1 MQHVVLSQPY
11 QGTNIEHLKDQDI
24 WKHTHSIPQKTTTVP
39 YENLPQSRLL
49 LSFQTTLRVLQ
60 QAGFFRRKRQ
70 KSPASTGFWSYS
82 SWILNDFGSWKKIPL
97 FHLVESTSSNLR
109 FLIFCSSWI
118 WGSKPQHMS
127 FIEICWDGIRFTSIL
142 IRFNKD
148 ILNNSSQTNHLRFLR
163 SGKCRAGFEFFL
175 GEMIF
180 VDSTLIF
187 HFILTSFASIPW
199 IFAILHGHHLIS
211 TLGSRLRSPL
221 SSLAT
226 WSRGMDCCPMAE
238 SSMWHVHVCFCC
250 TQSSN
255 HLEKPHLKVEHHENV
270 MKSCDLKVFS
280 SRNSL
285 CAWGGRPN
293 SPPFRS
299 TILGRS
305 LTNLLPSTFE
315 FFQHPTL
322 WLPSQQLEFL
332 IDLFWILIATR
343 LFRAPWSFLTNPLQL
358 VWVKLW
364 QLSSAE
370 LPQPP
375 GWIFDSVKF
384 NQSTARREEDVKV
397 SFGIKA
403 CK

>member
-1 MQHVVLSQPY
+1 MSLTKIYH
-11 QGTNIEHLKDQDI
+11 
-24 WKHTHSIPQKTTTVP
+24 
-39 YENLPQSRLL
+39 NLASSWASKRPWESYNKR
-49 LSFQTTLRVLQ
+49 FFFGGNAKNLQ
-60 QAGFFRRKRQ
+60 LQRDSDPTAL
-70 KSPASTGFWSYS
+70 GFWM
-82 SWILNDFGSWKKIPL
+82 ILAVVAVGKKIPL

-163 SGKCRAGFEFFL
+163 SGKCRAGFEFFFRWDD
-175 GEMIF
+175 F

-238 SSMWHVHVCFCC
+238 SSMWHWDFCC

-299 TILGRS
+299 TILGAAWPICYQPPLNS
-305 LTNLLPSTFE
+305 SNIPPFD
-315 FFQHPTL
+315 
-322 WLPSQQLEFL
+322 FL
-332 IDLFWILIATR
+332 QKIVIDSN
-343 LFRAPWSFLTNPLQL
+343 WSF
-358 VWVKLW
+358 
-364 QLSSAE
+364 
-370 LPQPP
+370 
-375 GWIFDSVKF
+375 
-384 NQSTARREEDVKV
+384 
-397 SFGIKA
+397 
-403 CK
+403 